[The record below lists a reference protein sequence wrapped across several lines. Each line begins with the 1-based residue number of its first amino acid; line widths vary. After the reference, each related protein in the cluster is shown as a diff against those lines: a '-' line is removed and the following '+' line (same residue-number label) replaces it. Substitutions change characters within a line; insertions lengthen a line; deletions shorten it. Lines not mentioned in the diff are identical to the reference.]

1 MNSPIIYDK
10 LHNGIPV
17 CIIPINS
24 LVSTIALDICV
35 GSKND
40 YIGKEGIAHFS
51 EHMLFLKKGIKTNI
65 ISDKIDAFTTNE
77 DTILIS
83 HILPNEFNS
92 IIVTLYKMLFNENI
106 YNENLVNDERNII
119 LHELN
124 STKNIQSY
132 GNSKMNS
139 MLFGYQFGHSPLGTI
154 KDINSICSN
163 DIISFQNKYY
173 ISNNIQFV
181 IMTNES
187 PMIII
192 KLLNKTFGAIKRK
205 EKEAGCQILNPCN
218 KYRSF
223 SLQKDNEYIYSMIGI
238 SIKHLDIS
246 KKIALA
252 LITHILGGKN
262 NSSLLTKWLRDKY
275 SISYNV
281 SATYKDY
288 TKFGSIFISYY
299 CHKNNYETSVEYL
312 KQSLL
317 NLELTG
323 IDNLETFKH
332 SFIIDYSLENENRRS
347 LIQKII
353 KWMTSGVYPTSLNQ
367 LIKSIDNF
375 KKSDLQNIY
384 NQHIRNI
391 V

>member
-1 MNSPIIYDK
+1 MSSSIIYDK

-17 CIIPINS
+17 CIIPIS
-24 LVSTIALDICV
+24 SFISTIALDICV

-83 HILPNEFNS
+83 HVLPNEFNS
-92 IIVTLYKMLFNENI
+92 IIFTLYKMLFNENV

-119 LHELN
+119 LHELK
-124 STKNIQSY
+124 STNNIQSY

-139 MLFGYQFGHSPLGTI
+139 ILFGYQFGHSPLGTI
-154 KDINSICSN
+154 KEINSICSN

-181 IMTNES
+181 IMTNEN

-192 KLLNKTFGAIKRK
+192 KHLNKTFGTIKRK
-205 EKEAGCQILNPCN
+205 EKQTGCQILNSCN
-218 KYRSF
+218 KYRSL
-223 SLQKDNEYIYSMIGI
+223 SLQKDSEYIYSMIGI
-238 SIKHLDIS
+238 PIEYLDVS
-246 KKIALA
+246 QNTALA

-262 NSSLLTKWLRDKY
+262 NSSLLTKWLIDKY

-288 TKFGSIFISYY
+288 SKFGAIFICYY

-312 KQSLL
+312 KQALL
-317 NLELTG
+317 DLELTS

-353 KWMTSGVYPTSLNQ
+353 KWMTNGVYPTNLYQ
-367 LIKSIDNF
+367 LIKSIDNL
-375 KKSDLQNIY
+375 KTSDLQNIY
-384 NQHIRNI
+384 NQRIRNI